1 MSFTP
6 HHFYLL
12 KKISKN
18 GFSFLEKL
26 GYSKEEVETIFSTLE
41 ASGYLMKVEDSIE
54 LTPKSEIELDLEE
67 KKKNGEWISK
77 EVKSKISKV
86 SKNTLYLP

>member
-12 KKISKN
+12 NKISKN

-26 GYSKEEVETIFSTLE
+26 GYSKEELEKIFSTLE
-41 ASGYLMKVEDSIE
+41 AKGHLIKVGDTIE
-54 LTPKSEIELDLEE
+54 LTSKSKIELDLEE